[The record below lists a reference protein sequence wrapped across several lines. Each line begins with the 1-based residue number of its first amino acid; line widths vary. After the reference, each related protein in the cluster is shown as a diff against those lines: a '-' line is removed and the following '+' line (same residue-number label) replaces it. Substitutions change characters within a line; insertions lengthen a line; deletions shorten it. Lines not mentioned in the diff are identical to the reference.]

1 MKAAAASEPTVPF
14 FQRSGPTAEVDD
26 WPVNFECTMS
36 RDALEQHFWLQSGA
50 SETRVLKAFEDGR
63 RRIMA
68 VAARKALAHGGERIV
83 LSVADFDAGA

>member
-1 MKAAAASEPTVPF
+1 MEALELAPNVASDG
-14 FQRSGPTAEVDD
+14 RSVTFMLSIRGDD
-26 WPVNFECTMS
+26 FECTMS

-68 VAARKALAHGGERIV
+68 VAERKALAHGSERVV
-83 LSVADFDAGA
+83 LGVADFDARA